1 MENFTYYNPTKLHF
15 GKDATEKLGKA
26 ASAYGQKAILIYGK
40 GSIKTNGIYDAVTE
54 QLKQHHIDF
63 IEHSGIKS
71 NPLVE
76 DVDAAV
82 EKAREFKADMVIA
95 VGGGSVVDS
104 SKTIAITAPSSH
116 QAWDFYSRKAKPKK
130 ALPLLA
136 VLTLAATGTEM
147 NPLAVLQNHQSGQK
161 TSFAHPLM
169 YPAHSFLD
177 PQNTITVNREYTA
190 YGIADLTAHALEA
203 WFGKGDASLSD
214 RIVISIIKEAM
225 DYGPELL
232 NDLNNYELRA
242 KIMYAATLALNGLT
256 QNGRISGDWGVHALG
271 HEMSLLFD
279 IPHGASLTV
288 AYPAWLKFHKKS
300 AEQRIILLGRKL
312 FGVHTADETIEHLE
326 YFFETLGVPTR
337 LKDINL
343 NKKDKQQTLIASMNK
358 NKAQGM
364 HHSLS
369 DDDRATIVALMDAEK
384 PKSTY

>member
-1 MENFTYYNPTKLHF
+1 
-15 GKDATEKLGKA
+15 
-26 ASAYGQKAILIYGK
+26 
-40 GSIKTNGIYDAVTE
+40 
-54 QLKQHHIDF
+54 
-63 IEHSGIKS
+63 
-71 NPLVE
+71 
-76 DVDAAV
+76 AV

-104 SKTIAITAPSSH
+104 SKTIAITAPSRH
-116 QAWDFYSRKAKPKK
+116 QAWDFYSRKAKPQK
-130 ALPLLA
+130 ALPILA

-203 WFGKGDASLSD
+203 WFGNGDASLSD

-225 DYGPELL
+225 DFGPELL

-256 QNGRISGDWGVHALG
+256 QNGRISGDWGVHAIG